1 LQVDFVSYEQPE
13 MEAMTKRRR
22 SIRFNPAIAPA
33 RGLASA
39 SYPTTGDTTT
49 DWGHFKDLNF
59 V

>member
-1 LQVDFVSYEQPE
+1 